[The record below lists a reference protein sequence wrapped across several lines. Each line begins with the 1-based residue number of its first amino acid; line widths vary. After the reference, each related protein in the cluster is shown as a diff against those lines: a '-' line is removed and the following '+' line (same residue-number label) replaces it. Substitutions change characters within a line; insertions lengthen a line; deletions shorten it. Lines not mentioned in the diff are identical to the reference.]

1 MGRGL
6 LAEVVVGRADE
17 LRVLR
22 AGLERAAA
30 GKGSAIVLVGEAGVG
45 KSRLL
50 REVQDWCGELGT
62 VAMVGRAVDTATA
75 VPFRALT
82 EALLGA
88 YRTGPVADDPDVA
101 PFRIALS
108 RLVPDPVKGGPGGSA
123 APLLHVAEGFLRVA
137 RSRARTGRA
146 CAVLLDDL
154 QWADAETLA
163 VVEYLADN
171 IRDEPIL
178 VVVAVRPPAGDA
190 DTAGPPV
197 LTSLVERRAATLV
210 PLPRFGVG
218 DVVEMTREC
227 LGDPAV
233 PAEVL
238 RLVVDRADGLP
249 FFVEELLAGLQ
260 TDDALVREDGRWVAR
275 RPQRGRPPA
284 TFQESVRRRVASLEP
299 TAQQL
304 LSDAA
309 MLGRWIE
316 PALLSTVSR
325 ASPVGVDAALRR
337 GCDLG
342 LLQVHELGIRFRHA
356 LIREAVLADLTPAER
371 ASRSRRVLTAV
382 RAAHP
387 KLPEELVEVAADL
400 AEAAGEHD
408 AAAELLLEVGR
419 RALEHGALTSAES
432 AQRRALALAKS
443 GPTRREITAALIE
456 TLGLSGGV
464 EDAFPLGEV
473 LLAAMEDDV
482 ATADPD
488 GSRRLGVHLSLARA
502 AAAAT
507 DWALATAHLD
517 RARGLSV
524 GTETTAAAAKTTIDA
539 LNAVVA
545 LGEYRVRDAALLAE
559 SAVTEA
565 ERAGDPDLLCEAL
578 LVHGRCIRMRDLAGA
593 SAAFARTRDVA
604 RGASLAHREARALTE
619 LGFVESYRTGDAAV
633 LRAACALAEACGA
646 PETEAVARLA
656 LSASAQLQA
665 DVALSLEHADAGLA
679 LARRYRL
686 GQLVPAI
693 LIMKAAAL
701 ALRGDTARMEAML
714 AEAEPIVDDEATEV
728 IATAAQAR
736 AVCALA
742 TDDLRGATAHLAAAA
757 ERARTSSPTVLLP
770 MLVMYPLVAAVQG
783 EDPRPLVDAVVR
795 HGHDCTVPMVAG
807 LLAAA
812 DAVRAG
818 RHGDPAATTT
828 LVAAL
833 DDLASTPL
841 LQAMV
846 ARLAAIAAVADGWG
860 TPESWLTRAL
870 ATFVAHDLQAWATG
884 CRAGLRR
891 VIPSTG
897 VLTDREEK
905 VLSLVMEG
913 LPNRSIAERLF
924 LSPRTVEKHV
934 ERLLAK
940 TGNANRAQLATYAM
954 RRGPRT

>member
-1 MGRGL
+1 MGGDL

-17 LRVLR
+17 LSALR
-22 AGLERAAA
+22 TGVERAAA
-30 GKGSAIVLVGEAGVG
+30 GTGSAMVLLGEAGVG

-50 REVQDWCGELGT
+50 REVQSWCSEVGA
-62 VAMVGRAVDTATA
+62 VALVGRAVDTATA
-75 VPFRALT
+75 VPFRALA

-88 YRTGPVADDPDVA
+88 YRTGPVAEDPDVA
-101 PFRIALS
+101 PFRTALS
-108 RLVPDPVKGGPGGSA
+108 RLVPDSA
-123 APLLHVAEGFLRVA
+123 EEPPAGAAASLLHMAEGFLRVA
-137 RSRARTGRA
+137 RSRARAGRG
-146 CAVLLDDL
+146 CVVLLDDL
-154 QWADAETLA
+154 QWADGETLA

-178 VVVAVRPPAGDA
+178 LVVAVRPPAGNA

-210 PLPRFGVG
+210 PLSRLGVE
-218 DVVEMTREC
+218 DVVEMVRGC
-227 LGDPAV
+227 LGDAAV

-249 FFVEELLAGLQ
+249 FFVEELLAGLRN
-260 TDDALVREDGRWVAR
+260 DDALVREDGRWVVH

-284 TFQESVRRRVASLEP
+284 TFQESVRRRVASFEP

-304 LSDAA
+304 LRDAA

-316 PALLSTVSR
+316 PTLLSTVSGATPDR
-325 ASPVGVDAALRR
+325 VEAALR
-337 GCDLG
+337 GGSDLA
-342 LLQVHELGIRFRHA
+342 LLEDHGIGIRFRHA
-356 LIREAVLADLTPAER
+356 LTREAVLADLTPPER
-371 ASRSRRVLTAV
+371 ISGSRRVLTAL
-382 RAAHP
+382 RATHP
-387 KLPEELVEVAADL
+387 ELPGDLVEVAADL
-400 AEAAGEHD
+400 AEAAGEHG

-419 RALEHGALTSAES
+419 RALGRGALTSAES
-432 AQRRALALAKS
+432 AQRRGLALAD
-443 GPTRREITAALIE
+443 GAPARQEITAALIE

-473 LLAAMEDDV
+473 LLAAMEDDA

-502 AAAAT
+502 SAAAT

-517 RARGLSV
+517 RARGLIV
-524 GTETTAAAAKTTIDA
+524 GTGAAARTTVDA
-539 LNAVVA
+539 LDAVVA
-545 LGEYRVRDAALLAE
+545 LGEHRVHDAEQLAE
-559 SAVTEA
+559 SAVVA
-565 ERAGDPDLLCEAL
+565 ADRAGDPDLLCEAL
-578 LVHGRCIRMRDLAGA
+578 LVHGRCVRMHDLAGA
-593 SAAFARTRDVA
+593 SAAFGRARDVA
-604 RGASLAHREARALTE
+604 RGASLAHREARAMTE

-646 PETEAVARLA
+646 PETEAVARQA
-656 LSASAQLQA
+656 LSASAQLQG

-701 ALRGDTARMEAML
+701 ALRGDTAGMEAVL
-714 AEAEPIVDDEATEV
+714 AEAEPIIDDEPTEV
-728 IATAAQAR
+728 IAAGAQAR
-736 AVCALA
+736 AMCALA
-742 TDDLRGATAHLAAAA
+742 NDDLPGAVTHLAAAA
-757 ERARTSSPTVLLP
+757 ERARTSPPTVLLP
-770 MLVMYPLVAAVQG
+770 MLVMYPLVAAVRG
-783 EDPRPLVDAVVR
+783 EEDPRPMVDAIVG

-812 DAVRAG
+812 EAVWAG
-818 RHGDPAATTT
+818 HHGDPAATTI
-828 LVAAL
+828 LCAAL
-833 DDLASTPL
+833 DDVAPTPL
-841 LQAMV
+841 LHAVV
-846 ARLAAIAAVADGWG
+846 ARLASTAALADGWG

-870 ATFVAHDLQAWATG
+870 ATFVAHDLQALATG
-884 CRAGLRR
+884 CRTALRR
-891 VIPSTG
+891 VTPSTSA
-897 VLTDREEK
+897 LTDREEQ

-940 TGNANRAQLATYAM
+940 TGTANRAQLATYAV